1 MWRSPM
7 GLCHGF
13 HGADVCGSVLGL
25 CSMWDTL
32 LGGSRVQTCNGAN
45 RMLPAC
51 LQGLSEHLG
60 EGVLLAWPGHWALL

>member
-1 MWRSPM
+1 MD
-7 GLCHGF
+7 LCHGF

-25 CSMWDTL
+25 CSWWDTL
-32 LGGSRVQTCNGAN
+32 LGGNRVYSCSVAI

-60 EGVLLAWPGHWALL
+60 EGILLVC